1 MILNDIIDK
10 RMSKL
15 IIKENQESEFLP
27 LELKTKMNPIIIKNN
42 HTICYICQKEIHV
55 DLCKI
60 FSCNHYIC
68 IPCVSK
74 LIIKENFDSLSNK
87 FEERDLLKVNINCFC
102 GQGNISLDYK
112 NIQRELNEAL
122 SINKSKEIKCNKHFE
137 IATNYCFNCN
147 KEICDKCIE
156 DHNKEYKKKKK
167 LVKHNIIKIEE
178 CEKTKNNFPKFELI
192 EIETN
197 INNSKIKLDEFL
209 INEKQTLIEKID
221 KIISDLNEIK
231 TKYIDSLNQKAEYIN
246 KLLDFLLS
254 TYKLF
259 FKETEYE
266 LNEISMNNCKLIE
279 GIYNTFC
286 NIEYIPKTLDF
297 SEKLG
302 EGIKKITQDYK
313 SKLDFEYKFKFN
325 YRVYS
330 THQEL
335 VGHKGSINCLCA
347 FQNKYIASGSS
358 DNTINIW
365 DCSSDESRLKPIKT
379 LSFHVDS
386 VNSII
391 AIDNGNYLLS
401 TGRDDKLCL
410 WDIKEILE
418 NKDSKIITS
427 EPTIFE
433 QIKEAK
439 KIYPKK
445 YIFSESIS
453 VYCLCP
459 LSNGKIAFS
468 GRDETIKIVDTNL
481 KQINTILTNNKGP
494 ALSLAEFSE
503 NIIISGGADSYVKL
517 YDIKNKKCVCLDIYM
532 GHRGQVNCVI
542 KTKFNKDRNMFISA
556 GADGIIRVLS
566 YNYEKENK
574 NNKIKLITKLEGHD
588 GEIYSLLELLDGR
601 IASGSVDWTVKIWDI
616 ENKICV
622 QTLLGQKNIIF
633 SLAQLNNGRLI
644 SGCEDKSI
652 YVWN

>member
-1 MILNDIIDK
+1 
-10 RMSKL
+10 
-15 IIKENQESEFLP
+15 
-27 LELKTKMNPIIIKNN
+27 
-42 HTICYICQKEIHV
+42 
-55 DLCKI
+55 
-60 FSCNHYIC
+60 
-68 IPCVSK
+68 
-74 LIIKENFDSLSNK
+74 
-87 FEERDLLKVNINCFC
+87 
-102 GQGNISLDYK
+102 
-112 NIQRELNEAL
+112 
-122 SINKSKEIKCNKHFE
+122 
-137 IATNYCFNCN
+137 
-147 KEICDKCIE
+147 
-156 DHNKEYKKKKK
+156 
-167 LVKHNIIKIEE
+167 
-178 CEKTKNNFPKFELI
+178 
-192 EIETN
+192 
-197 INNSKIKLDEFL
+197 
-209 INEKQTLIEKID
+209 
-221 KIISDLNEIK
+221 
-231 TKYIDSLNQKAEYIN
+231 
-246 KLLDFLLS
+246 
-254 TYKLF
+254 
-259 FKETEYE
+259 
-266 LNEISMNNCKLIE
+266 MNNCKLIE

-347 FQNKYIASGSS
+347 FQNKYLASGSS

-365 DCSSDESRLKPIKT
+365 DCSSDESRLKPIKK

-503 NIIISGGADSYVKL
+503 NIIISGGADSNVKL

-616 ENKICV
+616 NNKICV